1 MSFFR
6 RSIIQS
12 VLSLICLLPAVSLSQ
27 TENPISVAE
36 RLADHIMQGHNHELY
51 EDSLGHCHI
60 RSYYQEWRYVNGV
73 LGLGMQELAKATGKV
88 AYRQFVSDNFAFFFN
103 PKIQQ
108 RLKRDYDEGLRDYGY
123 HRFFTMGSL
132 DDCGAMG
139 ASLAQLWSDDR
150 GQKVYADYLERIA
163 QYILHEQSRMT
174 GGVYS
179 RGKAPQ
185 RTVWADDQ
193 FMSLSFLT
201 RYGQLSNRAECLDTA
216 AVMVG
221 RFHKL
226 LADPG
231 TGLYW
236 HCYYEEDGAPGVAH
250 WGRAMGWCLLAQAF
264 LLDALPEQHPQRAE
278 VLRIFRANVRSICRY
293 QSASGMWH
301 QLLDKADSY
310 EETSCTAMF
319 TYAVARGVSAH
330 WLDASYKTVAL
341 RGWEAV
347 ADHVDQEGT
356 LKGVCMGTGLSRDLP
371 FYYSRPAPD
380 DDVHGM
386 GAVILAALAVS
397 DL

>member
-1 MSFFR
+1 
-6 RSIIQS
+6 
-12 VLSLICLLPAVSLSQ
+12 
-27 TENPISVAE
+27 
-36 RLADHIMQGHNHELY
+36 
-51 EDSLGHCHI
+51 
-60 RSYYQEWRYVNGV
+60 
-73 LGLGMQELAKATGKV
+73 
-88 AYRQFVSDNFAFFFN
+88 
-103 PKIQQ
+103 
-108 RLKRDYDEGLRDYGY
+108 
-123 HRFFTMGSL
+123 MGSL

-150 GQKVYADYLERIA
+150 GQKDYADYLERIA
-163 QYILHEQSRMT
+163 QYILHGQSRMT

-264 LLDALPEQHPQRAE
+264 LLDALPEQHPQRAD
-278 VLRIFRANVRSICRY
+278 RRN
-293 QSASGMWH
+293 QW
-301 QLLDKADSY
+301 
-310 EETSCTAMF
+310 
-319 TYAVARGVSAH
+319 
-330 WLDASYKTVAL
+330 
-341 RGWEAV
+341 
-347 ADHVDQEGT
+347 
-356 LKGVCMGTGLSRDLP
+356 
-371 FYYSRPAPD
+371 
-380 DDVHGM
+380 
-386 GAVILAALAVS
+386 
-397 DL
+397 

>member
-1 MSFFR
+1 MLSL
-6 RSIIQS
+6 RSIIRRLLLLAAFLP
-12 VLSLICLLPAVSLSQ
+12 VLSLAQTQSPTAVAQ
-27 TENPISVAE
+27 
-36 RLADHIMQGHNHELY
+36 RMADHIMQGHNHELY

-73 LGLGMQELAKATGKV
+73 LGLGMQQLAKATGKA
-88 AYRQFVSDNFAFFFN
+88 AYRQFVADNFAFFFD
-103 PKIQQ
+103 PSVRK
-108 RLKRDYDEGLRDYGY
+108 RLQRDYDQGLRDYGY

-139 ASLAQLWSDDR
+139 ASLAQLWADGEDR
-150 GQKVYADYLERIA
+150 QEYADYLERIA
-163 QYILHEQSRMT
+163 HYIMHQQSRMT

-179 RGKAPQ
+179 RGQQPR

-201 RYGQLSNRAECLDTA
+201 RYGQVAHRAECIDTA
-216 AVMVG
+216 AVMVS

-226 LADPG
+226 LADPA

-250 WGRAMGWCLLAQAF
+250 WGRAMGWCLLAQAL
-264 LLDALPEQHPQRAE
+264 LLDAMPEQHPLRAE
-278 VLRIFRANVRSICRY
+278 VLQIFRAGVRSVCRY
-293 QSASGMWH
+293 QAPSGMWH
-301 QLLDKADSY
+301 QLLDKSDSY

-319 TYAVARGVSAH
+319 TYAVARGVAAQ
-330 WLDASYKTVAL
+330 WLDASYRTVAL

-347 ADHVDQEGT
+347 ASHVGPD
-356 LKGVCMGTGLSRDLP
+356 DLP

-386 GAVILAALAVS
+386 GAVILAALAVAA
-397 DL
+397 L

>member
-6 RSIIQS
+6 RTIIQS

-27 TENPISVAE
+27 TQNPISVAE
-36 RLADHIMQGHNHELY
+36 RLADHIMQDHNHELY

-73 LGLGMQELAKATGKV
+73 LGLGMQELAKATGKA

-108 RLKRDYDEGLRDYGY
+108 R
-123 HRFFTMGSL
+123 
-132 DDCGAMG
+132 
-139 ASLAQLWSDDR
+139 
-150 GQKVYADYLERIA
+150 GQKDYADYLERIA
-163 QYILHEQSRMT
+163 QYILHGQSRMT

-179 RGKAPQ
+179 RGKEPQ

-201 RYGQLSNRAECLDTA
+201 RYGQVSNRAECLDTA

-250 WGRAMGWCLLAQAF
+250 WGRAMGWLYRYVHLCSSKRRERTLARCF
-264 LLDALPEQHPQRAE
+264 LQ
-278 VLRIFRANVRSICRY
+278 N
-293 QSASGMWH
+293 
-301 QLLDKADSY
+301 
-310 EETSCTAMF
+310 
-319 TYAVARGVSAH
+319 RGVA
-330 WLDASYKTVAL
+330 
-341 RGWEAV
+341 
-347 ADHVDQEGT
+347 
-356 LKGVCMGTGLSRDLP
+356 GLGGS
-371 FYYSRPAPD
+371 S
-380 DDVHGM
+380 
-386 GAVILAALAVS
+386 
-397 DL
+397 